1 MSFAGLFIALG
12 LTGVIPAIHFV
23 TADGLDIAVYECGL
37 GYLLLMATLYISGAL
52 LYAFRIP
59 EKIYPG
65 KFDIWVSLIS
75 FH

>member
-1 MSFAGLFIALG
+1 M
-12 LTGVIPAIHFV
+12 
-23 TADGLDIAVYECGL
+23 TADGLDVAFYECGL

-65 KFDIWVSLIS
+65 KFDIWVRLPFYVLSTHDDNIVDIAI
-75 FH
+75 